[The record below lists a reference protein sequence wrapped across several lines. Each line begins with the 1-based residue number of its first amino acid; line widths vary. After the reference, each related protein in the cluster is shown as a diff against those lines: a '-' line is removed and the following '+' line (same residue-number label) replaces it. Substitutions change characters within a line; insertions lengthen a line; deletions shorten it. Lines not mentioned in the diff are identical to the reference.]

1 MAREHTLRR
10 VRLDEIG
17 ARRASFDDRETAEK
31 ARAIMEAVRLGGE
44 AALAGYAAALDGN
57 AGRLWYGPDDFS
69 AALDGMPAAERRAL
83 EAAADRIRAF
93 ARAQLSSLSALS
105 MPVPGGMAGHDIV
118 PIERVG
124 CYAPGGRFPLPSSV
138 LMTAVPARVAGVA
151 DLAVACPRPSAAI
164 LAACALAGA
173 DRLLAAGGAQAIA
186 AFAYGA
192 GPLSPRDLV
201 VGPGN
206 RYVAAAKLL
215 AQAVIKTDAPA
226 GPSELL
232 ILADDS
238 ADPTALAWDLL
249 AQAEHDP
256 DALACLAT
264 GSERLARDVE
274 DALSRALGELKAAAP
289 GNADNAE
296 RALASSWLYLAR
308 AEDAPAAG
316 GRGAGGLGA
325 TAAPGELSMV
335 ERALAEAAD
344 RFCPEHLE
352 LALAAPDRLRP
363 LLRHAGAL
371 FLGADSAEA
380 FGDYGAGPNHAL
392 PTAGRSRSSGGL
404 SVFDFVRIRTWLRL
418 DELDGLAPLAADSA
432 TLARLEGLEAHA
444 RSAEARA
451 GGRRASDA

>member
-1 MAREHTLRR
+1 M
-10 VRLDEIG
+10 
-17 ARRASFDDRETAEK
+17 ET
-31 ARAIMEAVRLGGE
+31 ARAIMEAVRQGGE
-44 AALAGYAAALDGN
+44 PALAGYAVTLDGN
-57 AGRLWYGPDDFS
+57 AGRLWYGPEDFA
-69 AALDGMPAAERRAL
+69 AALASMPAAERGAL
-83 EAAADRIRAF
+83 EAAAGRIRAF
-93 ARAQLSSLSALS
+93 AQAQLSSLSTMA
-105 MPVPGGMAGHDIV
+105 MPVPGGMAGHEIL

-138 LMTAVPARVAGVA
+138 LMTAILARVAGVTE
-151 DLAVACPRPSAAI
+151 LAVACPRPEPAI

-206 RYVAAAKLL
+206 RYVAAAKLI

-232 ILADDS
+232 VLADDS
-238 ADPTALAWDLL
+238 ADPEALAWDLL

-264 GSERLARDVE
+264 GSAALAEALEGALAR
-274 DALSRALGELKAAAP
+274 AFGELKAAAP
-289 GNADNAE
+289 DNAVNAE

-308 AEDAPAAG
+308 AEDVATF
-316 GRGAGGLGA
+316 GLA
-325 TAAPGELSMV
+325 GELAPV
-335 ERALAEAAD
+335 ELALAEAAN

-352 LALAAPDRLRP
+352 LALADPERLRP
-363 LLRHAGAL
+363 RLRHAGAL
-371 FLGADSAEA
+371 FLGARSAEA

-418 DELDGLAPLAADSA
+418 DDEGGMARLAADSA

-444 RSAEARA
+444 RSAEARI
-451 GGRRASDA
+451 GGGPRR

>member
-1 MAREHTLRR
+1 MARKHTLRR
-10 VRLDEIG
+10 VGLGEIG
-17 ARRASFDDRETAEK
+17 ARRASFEDARTMET

-44 AALAGYAAALDGN
+44 PALAGYAASLDGN
-57 AGRLWYGPDDFS
+57 AGRLWYGPEDFA
-69 AALDGMPAAERRAL
+69 AALASMPAAERNAL
-83 EAAADRIRAF
+83 EAAAGRIRAF
-93 ARAQLSSLSALS
+93 ARAQLSSLAILT
-105 MPVPGGMAGHDIV
+105 MPVPGGTAGHEIL

-138 LMTAVPARVAGVA
+138 LMTAIPARVAGVT
-151 DLAVACPRPSAAI
+151 DLAVACPRPEPAI

-192 GPLSPRDLV
+192 GPLTPRDLV

-206 RYVAAAKLL
+206 RYVAAAKLI

-232 ILADDS
+232 VLADDS
-238 ADPTALAWDLL
+238 ADPEALAWDLV

-264 GSERLARDVE
+264 DSAALADALE
-274 DALSRALGELKAAAP
+274 DALARALGELKAAAP
-289 GNADNAE
+289 DNAGNAE

-308 AEDAPAAG
+308 AGDAAAF
-316 GRGAGGLGA
+316 GLVGDL
-325 TAAPGELSMV
+325 APVEL
-335 ERALAEAAD
+335 ALAEAAN

-352 LALAAPDRLRP
+352 LALADPERLRP
-363 LLRHAGAL
+363 YLRHAGAL
-371 FLGADSAEA
+371 FLGARSAEA

-418 DELDGLAPLAADSA
+418 DDEAGLTRLAADSA
-432 TLARLEGLEAHA
+432 ALARLEGLEAHA
-444 RSAEARA
+444 RSAEARS
-451 GGRRASDA
+451 GRRLTR

>member
-1 MAREHTLRR
+1 MARKHTLRR
-10 VRLDEIG
+10 VGLGEIS
-17 ARRASFDDRETAEK
+17 ARRASFEDARTMET
-31 ARAIMEAVRLGGE
+31 ARAIMEAVRQGGE
-44 AALAGYAAALDGN
+44 PALAGYAATLDGN
-57 AGRLWYGPDDFS
+57 AGRLWYGPEDFA
-69 AALDGMPAAERRAL
+69 AALASMPAAERNAL
-83 EAAADRIRAF
+83 EAAAGRIRAF
-93 ARAQLSSLSALS
+93 AQAQLSSLSTLAT
-105 MPVPGGMAGHDIV
+105 PVPGGMAGHEIL

-138 LMTAVPARVAGVA
+138 LMTAIPARVAGVT
-151 DLAVACPRPSAAI
+151 DVAVACPRPEPAI

-192 GPLSPRDLV
+192 GPLTPRDLV

-206 RYVAAAKLL
+206 RYVAAAKLI
-215 AQAVIKTDAPA
+215 AQAVLKTDAPA

-232 ILADDS
+232 VLADGS
-238 ADPTALAWDLL
+238 ADPEALAWDLL

-264 GSERLARDVE
+264 DSAALADALE
-274 DALSRALGELKAAAP
+274 DALARALGELKAAAP
-289 GNADNAE
+289 ENAENAE

-308 AEDAPAAG
+308 AGDASTYG
-316 GRGAGGLGA
+316 DL
-325 TAAPGELSMV
+325 APVEL
-335 ERALAEAAD
+335 ALAEAAN

-352 LALAAPDRLRP
+352 LALADPERLRP
-363 LLRHAGAL
+363 YLRHAGAL
-371 FLGADSAEA
+371 FLGSSSAEA

-418 DELDGLAPLAADSA
+418 DDDVGLTRLAADSA
-432 TLARLEGLEAHA
+432 ALARLEGLEAHA

-451 GGRRASDA
+451 ARRLMR